1 MIFFITIVSQSI
13 NELKEFNHF
22 YHWEDSD
29 LLSIRYD
36 HFNSIINYDQKF
48 KDHNLL
54 SYNKI

>member
-1 MIFFITIVSQSI
+1 MFSQSLENIMIFFIDSRSQSI

-22 YHWEDSD
+22 YHPEDSD

-48 KDHNLL
+48 
-54 SYNKI
+54 